1 MFLIDTNEGRIVGDE
16 EIKTKLAAEH
26 PYGEWLEAGMVDLD
40 DLPEREHVVFS
51 HDSVLR
57 RQQMFGYT
65 HEELKILITPMAARG
80 SRRSARWAP
89 TRRWR
94 CCPSVPG

>member
-1 MFLIDTNEGRIVGDE
+1 MILRDRTLYFIYLHRTGLTVAIVRDD
-16 EIKTKLAAEH
+16 EIKAALAAEH
-26 PYGEWLEAGMVDLD
+26 PYGEWLEQGLVDLA

-65 HEELKILITPMAARG
+65 HEELKILLAPMASTAAT
-80 SRRSARWAP
+80 SS
-89 TRRWR
+89 
-94 CCPSVPG
+94 PS